1 MNSFCTNLLSI
12 IDTFVDNTTSVVK
25 EWTGYSAKE
34 VVSYDHDFLDEMEK
48 GIVDVW
54 IDEKKHS
61 HVEMIPLP
69 VLGQSCFQLSNTAYI
84 DKIILKRIYPLYDIE
99 AGMLAPHHLREI
111 VIV

>member
-48 GIVDVW
+48 GIVDLW

-69 VLGQSCFQLSNTAYI
+69 VLGQSCFQLSNTTYI

-99 AGMLAPHHLREI
+99 AGMLSPHHLREI